1 MIKKW
6 FSFSLIMLITTG
18 VFLGFNFLNYSSYND
33 DPTGSRNSNSKSFN
47 SQSQSK
53 SQKQNFSEPDQ
64 STGNAYYTDNFDG
77 ANDTASLKSRGYKIY
92 YRSGGAQGIAP
103 LWFQGALFPSFNG
116 PANGYVASNFQTV
129 NGNNNID
136 NWLVLPKKNVSAGDS
151 VIFDARSDLGSTYPD
166 SIRVLYSN
174 AGDSIPEAAWTE
186 LGRFKTNTA
195 GQWERKAFGVSSSGA
210 NARYAIRYSVVNG
223 GPSGTNSD
231 YIGIDALTLETAA
244 LTNDIKSVSINS
256 PSGNLSIP
264 GSLIAPKA
272 TFENTGISNQTNIPV
287 TFKITGPVNYTSNK
301 VITGLTSDSTAQV
314 TFDSTFNPVV
324 GNYSIA
330 VYSGLASDGNRLN
343 DTIKSTFSVTNANFG
358 NGAGYFYANSTTG
371 AATAPSQPLY
381 CWKDT
386 TGSISLAV
394 NKVNALPGIST
405 GDLDDGYW
413 KVLLPAGKKV
423 RFFGVNY
430 DTVRIGTN
438 GIIAFQS
445 YVPDAGNWSPP
456 NSGVPGGSVLNAIY
470 PLWFDFDF
478 SNDTASV
485 TSRISYKAAGD
496 QLVITYD
503 RAQVFSGTP
512 GQYVSFQ
519 TVIDIS
525 AAPAVNSRIL
535 FQYADTTGGKTG
547 SAFINLLNN
556 NNLETHLAGFQ
567 NNTGTSALTYRF
579 RNTSSVITPGS
590 IFNTPSG
597 SLAVQFGPVAANL
610 NASCQ
615 SLNLTSRLQAIQLTR
630 KDTLTVTLR
639 ESVAPYPLIESKKI
653 VYDSITG
660 SASVPLSLAQN
671 GSSYYLYISHRNSIS
686 TWSAAPVPC
695 TANLMTYN
703 FTTAN
708 SQAYGSNMIVVNGKS
723 SFYTGDVNRDKI
735 VDLSDIVAIYNSVSV
750 FETGPYLLNDV
761 NFDKIADLTDLISTY
776 NNLSNFVAEVPPP
789 GALISQENILYE
801 KDYMPKTEKIIDN

>member
-1 MIKKW
+1 MIRKW
-6 FSFSLIMLITTG
+6 FSFSLLMILSAGIL
-18 VFLGFNFLNYSSYND
+18 LGFNYFNYNSDD
-33 DPTGSRNSNSKSFN
+33 DPTGSRNNKSSNFN
-47 SQSQSK
+47 SRYQF
-53 SQKQNFSEPDQ
+53 QKQNFSEPDQ

-77 ANDTASLKSRGYKIY
+77 ANDTSSLKSRGYKIY
-92 YRSGGAQGIAP
+92 YRSGGVQGIAP

-116 PANGYVASNFQTV
+116 PANGYLAANFQVV
-129 NGNNNID
+129 NGANNID

-151 VIFDARSDLGSTYPD
+151 IIFYARSDLGSTYPD
-166 SIRVLYSN
+166 SIRVMYSN

-186 LGRFKTNTA
+186 LGRFKTNTS
-195 GQWERKAFGVSSSGA
+195 GQWERKAYRVNSSGA
-210 NARYAIRYSVVNG
+210 NARYAIRYNVVNG
-223 GPSGTNSD
+223 GPTGTNSD
-231 YIGIDALTLETAA
+231 YIGIDALTLEAAA
-244 LTNDIKSVSINS
+244 LTNDIKAVSIIS

-272 TFENTGISNQTNIPV
+272 TFENTGASNQNNIPV

-301 VITGLTSDSTAQV
+301 VIAGLISGSTAQV

-343 DTIKSTFSVTNANFG
+343 DTIKSTFSVANANFG
-358 NGAGYFYANSTTG
+358 SGAGYFYANSTTG
-371 AATAPSQPLY
+371 AATAPSQPQY

-386 TGSISLAV
+386 SGSISLAV
-394 NKVNALPGIST
+394 NNVNALPGIST

-423 RFFGVNY
+423 RYFGVNY
-430 DTVRIGTN
+430 DTIRIGTN
-438 GIIAFQS
+438 GIISFNS

-456 NSGVPGGSVLNAIY
+456 DTGIPGGSVLNAVY

-485 TSRISYKAAGD
+485 TSRISYKAAGN

-503 RAQVFSGTP
+503 RAQVYSGIP

-519 TVIDIS
+519 TVLDIS
-525 AAPAVNSRIL
+525 AAPSVNSRIL

-547 SAFINLLNN
+547 SAFISLLNSN
-556 NNLETHLAGFQ
+556 DLETHLAGFQ
-567 NNTGTSALTYRF
+567 NAAGTSALTYRF
-579 RNTSSVITPGS
+579 RNTSSVITPGRL
-590 IFNTPSG
+590 FNTPSG
-597 SLAVQFGPVAANL
+597 SLAVQFGPAAANL

-615 SLNLTSRLQAIQLTR
+615 SLNLTSRLQSIQLTR

-639 ESVAPYPLIESKKI
+639 ESISPYPLIESKKI
-653 VYDSITG
+653 VYDSVTG

-671 GSSYYLYISHRNSIS
+671 GSSYYLFISHRNSIS
-686 TWSAAPVPC
+686 TWSASPVPC

-708 SQAYGSNMIVVNGKS
+708 SQAYGSNMIVVSGKS
-723 SFYTGDVNRDKI
+723 SFYTGDVTRDKV
-735 VDLSDIVAIYNSVSV
+735 VDLSDLVSVYNKVSV
-750 FETGPYLLNDV
+750 FETGPYLLNDL
-761 NFDKIADLTDLISTY
+761 NFDKIVDLSDLILTY
-776 NNLSNFVAEVPPP
+776 NNLSIFVAEVAPP
-789 GALISQENILYE
+789 GALISPENNYYE
-801 KDYMPKTEKIIDN
+801 KDYMPKTQKRKK